1 MRKRARSRPGDI
13 SFAHTAS
20 RSPVSPDSDAS
31 SPAVAWSFSASAP
44 MRYCPARSESRKSNT
59 ANAVCLSAMCNL
71 QRNDDGANNVRVDD
85 APGRGPLRGAPSTG
99 PIGST
104 VPRVCGSTGL
114 RLHGSTGSR
123 VPGMEKA
130 LRRGRGWRR
139 AWGFTRRP
147 GHGSRKALCPFPACE
162 VNGGRPGRHR
172 TTRPERHG
180 VTCPR
185 SRPCGGRNPVR
196 GGACGTR
203 AGSRRRAAPPGRRRQ
218 GRARPCRWR
227 PTAWHGIRSS
237 RRCCW

>member
-1 MRKRARSRPGDI
+1 MARGSCSATMRKRARSMPGDI
-13 SFAHTAS
+13 SLAHTAS

-104 VPRVCGSTGL
+104 VPRVCGSTVP
-114 RLHGSTGSR
+114 RVHGFRAWKRPFAG
-123 VPGMEKA
+123 
-130 LRRGRGWRR
+130 GRGWRR
-139 AWGFTRRP
+139 AWGVHTRP
-147 GHGSRKALCPFPACE
+147 GHGIRKALCPFPACE
-162 VNGGRPGRHR
+162 VNGGRSGRHR

-180 VTCPR
+180 GHLPAFTAV
-185 SRPCGGRNPVR
+185 
-196 GGACGTR
+196 
-203 AGSRRRAAPPGRRRQ
+203 
-218 GRARPCRWR
+218 WR
-227 PTAWHGIRSS
+227 PEPCA
-237 RRCCW
+237 